1 MSQSDELA
9 WISANELARR
19 VRAHRLSPVEVMD
32 AFIARIEARNSSI
45 TALVHTA
52 FDEART
58 RARAAEDALT
68 SGAELGPLHGV
79 PTAYKD
85 LFGSKLG
92 WRATFGG
99 VRALKDFTAPHTSL
113 FPARIETA
121 GAILVGTT
129 NSPTMGFRGCTDNLL
144 FGPSRN
150 PFDTSRNAGGSSGG
164 AAGATATS
172 ERDPWHGG
180 GHPGP
185 TPHTT
190 SRRSRP

>member
-1 MSQSDELA
+1 MDVPTPWRRDMSLSDELA

-19 VRAHRLSPVEVMD
+19 IRARQLSPVEVVD
-32 AFIARIEARNSSI
+32 AFIARIEARNPSI

-58 RARAAEDALT
+58 RARAAEDALM

-99 VRALKDFTAPHTSL
+99 IRALKDFTAPDTSL
-113 FPARIETA
+113 FPARIEA
-121 GAILVGTT
+121 
-129 NSPTMGFRGCTDNLL
+129 
-144 FGPSRN
+144 
-150 PFDTSRNAGGSSGG
+150 AGG
-164 AAGATATS
+164 A
-172 ERDPWHGG
+172 PGG
-180 GHPGP
+180 GRQRPP
-185 TPHTT
+185 T
-190 SRRSRP
+190 R